1 MKNKVSIFF
10 FCIKEIQFDMIKNER
25 FLVWENLIDAYK
37 MFLEIFYEKRN
48 KQIIFMLVFIFLV
61 KVVSKL
67 F

>member
-1 MKNKVSIFF
+1 
-10 FCIKEIQFDMIKNER
+10 MIKNER

-37 MFLEIFYEKRN
+37 MFLEIFYKKRN
-48 KQIIFMLVFIFLV
+48 KQMIFMLVFIFLV